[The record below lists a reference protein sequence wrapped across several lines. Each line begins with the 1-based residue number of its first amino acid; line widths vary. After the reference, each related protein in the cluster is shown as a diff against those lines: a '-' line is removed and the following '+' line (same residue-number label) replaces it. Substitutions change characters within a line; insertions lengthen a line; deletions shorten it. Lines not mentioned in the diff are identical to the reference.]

1 SLSLKPV
8 PAVPRNKMYYIFV
21 LPLFIISLWLYSK
34 WLSMKNYWKKLGVP
48 SEPVHP
54 LFGSMSFLQK
64 KNPKYRPSP
73 YVGIWIFWRR
83 GLVINDP
90 ELSRKILVKDADTFR
105 NRMLASGK
113 SDPMGALNLFT
124 VDDPL
129 WTSLRRRL
137 TSVFTGSKLRGW
149 QELYQAKVDDLIYR
163 INSDNEKGIVSELKS
178 LFADYAT
185 DIIGESS
192 FGIQCQ
198 STRNSTGPLR
208 MMTKEFEK
216 YNQWRGMAWS
226 SIFFLPEM
234 VDILRF
240 SFWPKNTVTYFRKIF
255 KVMVEE
261 RGGFEKDIDGKRDL
275 LDALLK
281 MKIDA
286 QKENQDMDIDILIS
300 NAMIFLQGGYDTSS
314 SALTYAVYELAYNR
328 EYQKILYNELV
339 EAEKA
344 LNGKRF
350 DAESLAKLPYL
361 DAVIKE
367 TMRKYPIMGWLDRKA
382 LRDYQVNDNLT
393 IPANTVVYINAIGMH
408 WDSKYFPNPEEFRP
422 DRFLPENANNVVPY
436 SYLPFGE
443 GPRMCIGKRIGM
455 NTVRYALAA
464 VVLNFEIFPLAKLP
478 QPNDIPIETKGL
490 FYHPAIPLSVEFK
503 RRK

>member
-1 SLSLKPV
+1 MGWPV
-8 PAVPRNKMYYIFV
+8 PSAPRNIMYYIFV
-21 LPLFIISLWLYSK
+21 LPLLIVSLWVYSK
-34 WLSMKNYWKKLGVP
+34 WLSMKGYWKKLGVP
-48 SEPVHP
+48 HEPVHP

-64 KNPKYRPSP
+64 KNPGTWMIELQQKYRSSP

-90 ELSRKILVKDADTFR
+90 ELARKILVKDADVFR

-129 WTSLRRRL
+129 WTSIRRRL

-149 QELYQAKVDDLIYR
+149 QELYQAKVEDLIYR
-163 INSDNEKGIVSELKS
+163 INSDNEKGIVIELRP

-198 STRNSTGPLR
+198 STRDSTGPLR
-208 MMTKEFEK
+208 LMTKEFEK
-216 YNQWRGMAWS
+216 YNHWRGMAWS

-234 VDILRF
+234 VDIFRF
-240 SFWPKNTVTYFRKIF
+240 SFWPKNTVAYFRKVF
-255 KVMVEE
+255 KAMVEE

-286 QKENQDMDIDILIS
+286 KKENQDMDLDILIS

-314 SALTYAVYELAYNR
+314 STLTYTVYELAYNPK
-328 EYQKILYNELV
+328 YQKILYDELV

-344 LNGKRF
+344 LDGKRF
-350 DAESLAKLPYL
+350 DAEKSL
-361 DAVIKE
+361 
-367 TMRKYPIMGWLDRKA
+367 RKYAIMGWLDRKA
-382 LRDYQVNDNLT
+382 LRDYQVDENLT
-393 IPANTVVYINAIGMH
+393 IPANTVVYVNAIGMH
-408 WDSKYFPNPEEFRP
+408 WDPKYFPNPEEFRP
-422 DRFLPENANNVVPY
+422 ERFLPENANNIVPY

-464 VVLNFEIFPLAKLP
+464 VVLNFEIFPMDKFPL
-478 QPNDIPIETKGL
+478 PNDIPIEKKGL
-490 FYHPAIPLSVEFK
+490 FYLPAVPLSVEFR
-503 RRK
+503 RRKYN

>member
-1 SLSLKPV
+1 MTGIPTQLDLELTNDTRALFLVPR
-8 PAVPRNKMYYIFV
+8 PAVGTWMI
-21 LPLFIISLWLYSK
+21 
-34 WLSMKNYWKKLGVP
+34 
-48 SEPVHP
+48 E
-54 LFGSMSFLQK
+54 LQQ
-64 KNPKYRPSP
+64 KYRSSP
-73 YVGIWIFWRR
+73 YVGIWVFWRR

-90 ELSRKILVKDADTFR
+90 ELARKILVKDADVFR

-129 WTSLRRRL
+129 WTSIRRRL

-149 QELYQAKVDDLIYR
+149 QELYQAKVEDLIYR
-163 INSDNEKGIVSELKS
+163 INSDNEKGIVIELRP

-198 STRNSTGPLR
+198 STRDSTGPLR
-208 MMTKEFEK
+208 LMTKEFEK
-216 YNQWRGMAWS
+216 YNHWRGMAWS

-234 VDILRF
+234 VDIFRF
-240 SFWPKNTVTYFRKIF
+240 SFWPKNTVAYFRKVF
-255 KVMVEE
+255 KAMVEE

-286 QKENQDMDIDILIS
+286 KKENQDMDLDILIS

-314 SALTYAVYELAYNR
+314 STLTYTVYELAYNPK
-328 EYQKILYNELV
+328 YQKILYDELV

-344 LNGKRF
+344 LDGKRF

-361 DAVIKE
+361 DAVIKG
-367 TMRKYPIMGWLDRKA
+367 KLFIL
-382 LRDYQVNDNLT
+382 
-393 IPANTVVYINAIGMH
+393 
-408 WDSKYFPNPEEFRP
+408 S
-422 DRFLPENANNVVPY
+422 
-436 SYLPFGE
+436 
-443 GPRMCIGKRIGM
+443 KRIGM

-464 VVLNFEIFPLAKLP
+464 VVLNFEIFPMDKFPL
-478 QPNDIPIETKGL
+478 PNDIPIEKKGL
-490 FYHPAIPLSVEFK
+490 FYLPAVPLSVEFR
-503 RRK
+503 RRKYN